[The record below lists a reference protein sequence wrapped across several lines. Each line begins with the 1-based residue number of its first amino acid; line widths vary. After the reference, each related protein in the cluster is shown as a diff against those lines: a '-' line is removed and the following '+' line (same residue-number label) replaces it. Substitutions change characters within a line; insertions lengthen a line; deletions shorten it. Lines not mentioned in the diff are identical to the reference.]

1 MTSQVEQSAFAPTSF
16 SSEIWNSN
24 NNFITS
30 NEQTNRAI
38 LMQRTPVRRDGY
50 LFVYVI
56 GGGNEYG
63 MVVYRGNAILLF
75 SQKPILYG
83 VPVAD

>member
-1 MTSQVEQSAFAPTSF
+1 
-16 SSEIWNSN
+16 
-24 NNFITS
+24 
-30 NEQTNRAI
+30 
-38 LMQRTPVRRDGY
+38 MQRTPVRRDGY

-75 SQKPILYG
+75 SKKPILYG